1 MAIDL
6 TPVIIY
12 GFMELYLSL
21 SAVITS
27 CTADIGISGCDDA
40 EGCTYNAT
48 YAANGTSVRFTV
60 TVRTDTWVG
69 IGFSLDRFMVSDSR
83 SPLPGVCNSVV
94 FILSRGGHDNDRVT
108 QTAARRALKVITYFS

>member
-1 MAIDL
+1 M
-6 TPVIIY
+6 
-12 GFMELYLSL
+12 
-21 SAVITS
+21 ITS

-69 IGFSLDRFMVSDSR
+69 IGFSLDRFMVSDSYCACDNKHCGV
-83 SPLPGVCNSVV
+83 SSAMFDSLISCVCTNVPLPKHVGLLHSQLPKNAGGAS
-94 FILSRGGHDNDRVT
+94 LS
-108 QTAARRALKVITYFS
+108 ITTL